1 MKKFILFCSFFVA
14 LLFVIPVQS
23 ETVLTNPDQTFLAC
37 DQGVPQIQQVYAIN
51 CIHVEFD
58 FVSSPPLTTP
68 QKKSNKTKTA
78 KCQESQIIGH
88 YDPGWQL
95 RGLI

>member
-51 CIHVEFD
+51 YIPVAFD
-58 FVSSPPLTTP
+58 FVSLPFFMAP
-68 QKKSNKTKTA
+68 QKKSDKTQTTRSHK
-78 KCQESQIIGH
+78 SQISGH

-95 RGLI
+95 KGSI